1 MTHTRT
7 TPTATATATSERVS
21 LGTWRRLGYASGD
34 FANNMSWSLVSGY
47 LMFYLTDV
55 ALLSAAAVGTM
66 LMVPKAFDA
75 IIDPFIGNMADRT
88 NTRWGRYRPW
98 ILFACIPMLILNV
111 LTFSTFPQ
119 WSEDG
124 RFLWASGTYVALV
137 VAYSLVNIPYSAL
150 PAALTRDADVR
161 SALASYRMTAAFLAM
176 TLLSFGLIRVVEW
189 AGGGDAALGYQRAAI
204 IFSLIALP
212 FYLITFFSTKEV
224 VHVPHV
230 KVRYKYLFRTLKGN
244 APVWSLVGA
253 FTAWGILQG
262 GMSMRLYYFTYNA
275 GDQLLFANNTTVQS
289 AVSMVGAFSIT
300 YLVLKVR
307 NKATLPMIGFYL
319 AGVACIACFFL
330 PIETDA
336 GVWGYYAMSVLIGIG
351 QGMILASLFGMV
363 PDTTE
368 YTIWR
373 YKIHAAGF
381 VSAFITFALKIGT
394 AISAAGAGWILGWI
408 GYQANAQ
415 QTPSALFWINF
426 SSHIFVGVLMLA
438 GGFCLH
444 FYKLDK
450 TTYDQIV
457 DEIAEQGE
465 DQVTEMA

>member
-1 MTHTRT
+1 MTKTAV
-7 TPTATATATSERVS
+7 PTADERVH
-21 LGTWRRLGYASGD
+21 LGVWRRLGYASGD
-34 FANNMSWSLVSGY
+34 FSNNMSWSLVSGY

-55 ALLSAAAVGTM
+55 ALLPAVAVGTM

-75 IIDPFIGNMADRT
+75 FIDPFIGNMADRT

-111 LTFSTFPQ
+111 LTFSTFPA
-119 WSEDG
+119 WSEGG
-124 RFLWASGTYVALV
+124 RFAWASVTYVLLV

-161 SALASYRMTAAFLAM
+161 SALASYRMTAAFLSM

-230 KVRYKYLFRTLKGN
+230 KVRYKYLFATLKGN

-253 FTAWGILQG
+253 FFAWGVLQG
-262 GMSMRLYYFTYNA
+262 GLSMRLYYFTYNA
-275 GDQLLFANNTTVQS
+275 GDQILFANNTTIQS
-289 AVSMVGAFSIT
+289 AVSMVGAFAIT
-300 YLVLKVR
+300 SLVLRVK
-307 NKATLPMIGFYL
+307 NKAVLPAFGFYL
-319 AGVACIACFFL
+319 AGAACIVCFFL
-330 PIETDA
+330 PIDTTA
-336 GVWGYYAMSVLIGIG
+336 GVWLYYVMSILIGLG

-381 VSAFITFALKIGT
+381 VSAFITFAMKLGT
-394 AISAAGAGWILGWI
+394 ALSAAGAGYVLSWI
-408 GYQANAQ
+408 GYVAGAQ
-415 QTPSALFWINF
+415 QTGSALFWINF
-426 SSHIFVGVLMLA
+426 SSHIFVGILMLL
-438 GGFCLH
+438 GGLCLH

-450 TTYDQIV
+450 ATYDRIV
-457 DEIAEQGE
+457 DELDAQGE
-465 DQVTEMA
+465 GQVQEMA

>member
-289 AVSMVGAFSIT
+289 LS
-300 YLVLKVR
+300 
-307 NKATLPMIGFYL
+307 
-319 AGVACIACFFL
+319 
-330 PIETDA
+330 
-336 GVWGYYAMSVLIGIG
+336 LI
-351 QGMILASLFGMV
+351 
-363 PDTTE
+363 
-368 YTIWR
+368 
-373 YKIHAAGF
+373 
-381 VSAFITFALKIGT
+381 
-394 AISAAGAGWILGWI
+394 
-408 GYQANAQ
+408 
-415 QTPSALFWINF
+415 
-426 SSHIFVGVLMLA
+426 HI
-438 GGFCLH
+438 
-444 FYKLDK
+444 
-450 TTYDQIV
+450 
-457 DEIAEQGE
+457 
-465 DQVTEMA
+465 